1 MYDVIVAGGG
11 HNGLTCGAYLAKAG
25 RRVVVVERRDILG
38 GMCTTEE
45 TVAEAPGFK
54 MNPCAVDTALT
65 NTPKSVIDELRLVED
80 HGLRFVTPD
89 PWAAFISPDDA
100 SIALWRDRHR
110 TAKEIARLSRRD
122 AEKFTWLCD
131 VMTDAWWT
139 AMPYFQTHPTRPT
152 PKAIGEVLWRAAK
165 GRKHLRPALRIFANS
180 PDQVIEEH
188 FEREEVKALLGNLAA
203 WSMLPLQEPGSGGVL
218 GMMVAYFS
226 WGVTRPVGG
235 SGEFPKALARC
246 IQAHGGEVRTGA
258 GVEEIL
264 IRSDGVAEGVRLHDG
279 QELRARHVIGALDP
293 HTLMNGL
300 VDQQYVPEKTQGELR
315 ALGVLRWNIGV
326 IKADVAI
333 SATPHLRCGRPE
345 LLNGYLMLSPTIEGI
360 RQDQLQSMN
369 GELPDHMTMA
379 PMFPSYIDRTQVPPG
394 SKGETIYLYMQS
406 VPVKL
411 SGGRSWQD
419 EKDAYTR
426 RVIGEMDRYMPGLS
440 DSVIGQ
446 YCQSPD
452 ELGYKTFRGNV
463 VHVDMSMHQMGPWRP
478 TPSLSGYQ
486 TPIPGLWHTAAGA
499 HPMGAL
505 NGWSG
510 RTTARTVEK
519 VLRKEGAVASSPA
532 ARPAPAAVGANG
544 SGSAA
549 SFRATVV
556 EGHHAGLTPPAA
568 APAGAVAE

>member
-25 RRVVVVERRDILG
+25 RRVVVLERRDILG

-80 HGLRFVTPD
+80 FGLRFVTPD

-100 SIALWRDRHR
+100 AIAMWRDRSR
-110 TAKEIARLSRRD
+110 TVAEIARLSRKD
-122 AEKFTWLCD
+122 AEKFNWLCE
-131 VMTDAWWT
+131 VMMDAWWT

-165 GRKHLRPALRIFANS
+165 GRKSLRPALRLFANS

-188 FEREEVKALLGNLAA
+188 FEREEVKAFLANLAA

-218 GMMVAYFS
+218 AMMVAYFG

-258 GVEEIL
+258 GVQEIL
-264 IRSDGVAEGVRLHDG
+264 VRSDGVAEGVRLHDG
-279 QELRARHVIGALDP
+279 QELRAKHVVGAMDP
-293 HTLMNGL
+293 QTLVGDL
-300 VDQQYVPEKTQGELR
+300 VDQAYVPDTVKGELR
-315 ALGVLRWNIGV
+315 ALGVLRWNISV

-333 SATPHLRCGRPE
+333 TETPQLKCGRQE
-345 LLNGYLMLSPTIEGI
+345 LLNGYLMLSPTIESV
-360 RQDQLQSMN
+360 RRDQLQSMA
-369 GELPDHMTMA
+369 GELPDGMTMA
-379 PMFPSYIDRTQVPPG
+379 PMFPSYVDRSQVPPG
-394 SKGETIYLYMQS
+394 SKGETIYLYMQA
-406 VPVKL
+406 VPMKL
-411 SGGRSWQD
+411 SGGRDWAD
-419 EKDAYTR
+419 HKDDYVR
-426 RVIGEMDRYMPGLS
+426 RVIGEMDRYMPGLAG
-440 DSVIGQ
+440 SVIGQ
-446 YCQSPD
+446 YVQGPD
-452 ELGYKTFRGNV
+452 ELAKKTFRGNV

-478 TPSLSGYQ
+478 TPSLAGYR
-486 TPIPGLWHTAAGA
+486 TPVENLWHTAAGA

-510 RTTARTVEK
+510 RTTARTVER
-519 VLRKEGAVASSPA
+519 VLRKAKDASSPVSVPVA
-532 ARPAPAAVGANG
+532 APAA
-544 SGSAA
+544 
-549 SFRATVV
+549 
-556 EGHHAGLTPPAA
+556 
-568 APAGAVAE
+568 AVAPSTNGHAPDAPRVAGRVGS